1 MALLPVDDGLAL
13 VLKGIQRLG
22 PESVT
27 LDDAVGR
34 VLAENVAATLTQPP
48 FDASAMDGFA
58 VRFEDVATL
67 PATLALIGESAA
79 GARFEG
85 SVAPG
90 QAVRIFTGAPVP
102 DGADTIVIQEDTVLS
117 GDAVLIQNAGA
128 GRHIRPRGQDF

>member
-1 MALLPVDDGLAL
+1 MIAP
-13 VLKGIQRLG
+13 KN
-22 PESVT
+22 SHMT

-102 DGADTIVIQEDTVLS
+102 DGFASS
-117 GDAVLIQNAGA
+117 GISRFRCL
-128 GRHIRPRGQDF
+128 RL